1 VSELEQKMK
10 KETIY
15 ITLVAAVLL
24 TGCGHRHESWTTD
37 GKSGSG
43 ITNEVVQLDR
53 QLKVGMQ
60 INADSVLRVI
70 DSLQSNGNLP
80 LPVADF
86 ERGTCYALM
95 DQRRIGEYYFKKS
108 LEGDRLYELWP
119 EAYYRVSTNLAI
131 LLSDKNDL
139 QGAIRV
145 ATEAHRRMK
154 TLPEAAAS
162 RWLPALL
169 FNIGASQLRLGHHSE
184 GLATLAQGMS
194 IMETIA
200 EKERTSENLRTWA
213 TLAVNAATV
222 VSETAVDSAVPWI
235 ARADEVVRQLPL
247 SREIPGELIDM
258 LRGKTASL
266 MAIYCIGHDRPGEAE
281 QAYRNYL
288 ETDYS
293 KLPTAQ
299 VERLNYLEK
308 AGRWQEAAQLLP
320 ELMALQKSFGQ
331 AYTMDYLQ
339 LLAEGFTVYRK
350 AGQPAKAVEAAMELA
365 EAVDSV
371 KAYQQRDAAA
381 ELAVIYETQQKEEQI
396 YRQQWRLRR
405 QQGAA
410 VALILT
416 IIILSLVGYNWYR
429 RRAAR
434 RLKAAYDLL
443 QERNGE
449 LETAKGQAEES
460 SRMKT
465 KFIQQISHEI
475 RTPLNILSGFT
486 QVLTSPGVELDE
498 LELADINRRI
508 KDNTDRI
515 TRTVNKMLELSE
527 AGSQTVT
534 RREDTVAATEIAEQ
548 AVAASD
554 IRLARHLDFTLV
566 TAGAEGLTLLTN
578 RQNAVRALAQL
589 LDNAVKFTRAA
600 TESDNLPDAVP
611 ARKEQVRLTVGRDG
625 SRAVFAVEDTGCGVP
640 PGEAEH
646 IFDEFVQLDEFYEG
660 TGLGLSVARSTVRRL
675 GGDIVLDTAYAPGAR
690 FVMTLP
696 LAAGSPDSAGS
707 GIAGQFVQL
716 NK

>member
-1 VSELEQKMK
+1 MK

-24 TGCGHRHESWTTD
+24 TGCGHRHEAWPD
-37 GKSGSG
+37 GDATAVDGLR
-43 ITNEVVQLDR
+43 TLDR
-53 QLKVGMQ
+53 QLTVGMQ
-60 INADSVLRVI
+60 QDGDSVLRVI
-70 DSLQSNGNLP
+70 DSLETAGQLP
-80 LPVADF
+80 SPLGDY
-86 ERGTCYALM
+86 ERAVCYSVM
-95 DQRRIGEYYFKKS
+95 DKRRIGEFYYKKA
-108 LEGDRLYELWP
+108 LEADRLRRLWP
-119 EAYYRVSTNLAI
+119 EAYFRASANLAI

-139 QGAIRV
+139 QGAMRV

-154 TLPEAAAS
+154 DYPEAAAS

-169 FNIGASQLRLGHHSE
+169 FSIGAAQLRLGHGDE
-184 GLATLAQGMS
+184 GLATLAQCMTL
-194 IMETIA
+194 METIA
-200 EKERTSENLRTWA
+200 SKARTSENLRTWA

-222 VSETAVDSAVPWI
+222 VSETDSDSAVPWI

-247 SREIPGELIDM
+247 SREIPGALIDM

-266 MAIYCIGHDRPGEAE
+266 MAIYCVGHDRPGDAE

-293 KLPTAQ
+293 KQPVAQ

-308 AGRWQEAAQLLP
+308 AGRWDEAAQLLP
-320 ELMALQKSFGQ
+320 DLMAMQKGFGQ

-339 LLAEGFTVYRK
+339 LLAEGFTVYRM

-371 KAYQQRDAAA
+371 KEYQKRDAAA

-416 IIILSLVGYNWYR
+416 VIILSLAAYNWYR

-508 KDNTDRI
+508 KDNTERI

-534 RREDTVAATEIAEQ
+534 RREDTVAAMEIAEQ

-554 IRLARHLDFTLV
+554 IRRACHVDFTLV
-566 TAGAEGLTLLTN
+566 TAGAEDLTLLTN

-589 LDNAVKFTRAA
+589 LDNAAKFTRAA

-625 SRAVFAVEDTGCGVP
+625 SLVVFAVEDTGCGVP

-646 IFDEFVQLDEFYEG
+646 IFAEFVQLDEFYEG